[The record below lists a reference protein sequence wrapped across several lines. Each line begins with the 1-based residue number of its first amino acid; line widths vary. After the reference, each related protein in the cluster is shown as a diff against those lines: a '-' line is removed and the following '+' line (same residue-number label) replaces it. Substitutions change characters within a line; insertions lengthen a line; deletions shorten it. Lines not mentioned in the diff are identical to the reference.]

1 MMEPPSTIGDGLG
14 VAVGGGVGLISVGV
28 GLIDVGVI
36 SLPIRELNLLLGE
49 MIGHESHDHSIGS
62 RKVRSAPKR

>member
-14 VAVGGGVGLISVGV
+14 AAVGGGV